1 LVSYFFLFA
10 KSLVFMTSFFFI
22 FLFFQSSLNL
32 SLHDIFSCHALFGF
46 LITTGTCSHQLFNLL
61 HILLARRF
69 VFEPSRDSPIP
80 SCERRL
86 WRKGRPAGPRP
97 PRLSLIRAHGRGRS
111 SSRLCAIS
119 DGLYGGIRAQHL
131 WAWQRRARW
140 HTRTTEQ
147 GATWYVG
154 YDHSNYDALTTELG
168 TGTLLRQQAIPER
181 ELQQEG

>member
-1 LVSYFFLFA
+1 MFSLPGGSLVSYFFFCEITCFHDLI
-10 KSLVFMTSFFFI
+10 FFLS

-32 SLHDIFSCHALFGF
+32 SLHDVFSCHALFGF

-69 VFEPSRDSPIP
+69 VFDPSRDSQIP

-119 DGLYGGIRAQHL
+119 SRL
-131 WAWQRRARW
+131 RRGCP
-140 HTRTTEQ
+140 
-147 GATWYVG
+147 GATRKTNSQSEWWARRITSG
-154 YDHSNYDALTTELG
+154 HGLHMARAT
-168 TGTLLRQQAIPER
+168 RQHDR
-181 ELQQEG
+181 